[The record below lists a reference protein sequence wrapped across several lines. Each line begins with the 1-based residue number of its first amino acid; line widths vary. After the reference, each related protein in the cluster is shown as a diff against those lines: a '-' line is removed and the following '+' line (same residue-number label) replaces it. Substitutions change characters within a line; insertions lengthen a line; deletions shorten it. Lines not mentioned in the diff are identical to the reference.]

1 MELYQVRSFV
11 AVAEQGNVTRAA
23 DKLNVSQPAVSAQIK
38 ALEQELGVSLFERKA
53 SGMEL
58 TAAGKRL
65 LATAEQLLAAAHAL
79 RNEARAINGAVA
91 GVVRM
96 GTLSD
101 PQVIRVGELI
111 TAAVE
116 RYPLLEIQFHHEVT
130 GGAYEKV
137 RDGELDASFYYGDLS
152 HPAVAEVALRDL
164 VYRVVAPAAWRAQ
177 LERADWPQ
185 LASQPWILTPP
196 ISTHHRL
203 ASALFSE
210 HGIEPAKVVEAD
222 DEFVVGSL
230 VVAGVGI
237 GLMREDLALEKAA
250 AGEVLL
256 WSEVRLTTPL
266 KFIYLR
272 ERAQDRVIQ
281 ALVCTIEDVWGL
293 RGAGRRPRSRALRRG
308 TSATPC
314 AAA

>member
-11 AVAEQGNVTRAA
+11 AVAEQGNLTRAA

-38 ALEQELGVSLFERKA
+38 ALEEELGVTLFERRP

-65 LATAEQLLAAAHAL
+65 LGAAQQLLASAQAL
-79 RNEARAINGAVA
+79 RNEARAINGTVA

-101 PQVIRVGELI
+101 PKVIRVGELI
-111 TAAVE
+111 NAAVE

-130 GGAYEKV
+130 GGAFEKV

-152 HPAVAEVALRDL
+152 HPSVAEVALRDL
-164 VYRVVAPAAWRAQ
+164 VYRIVAPAAWRAQ
-177 LERADWPQ
+177 LERADWPRI
-185 LASQPWILTPP
+185 AGHPWVLTPP
-196 ISTHHRL
+196 ISTHHGL
-203 ASALFSE
+203 ASALFRE

-250 AGEVLL
+250 AGEVILVGD
-256 WSEVRLTTPL
+256 VRLTTPL

-281 ALVCTIEDVWGL
+281 ALVDTIEKVWDL
-293 RGAGRRPRSRALRRG
+293 RARRRPRDPASRRG
-308 TSATPC
+308 ASAATTTTI
-314 AAA
+314 

>member
-1 MELYQVRSFV
+1 VELYQVRSFV
-11 AVAEQGNVTRAA
+11 AVAEQGNLTRAA
-23 DKLNVSQPAVSAQIK
+23 ERLSVSQPAVSAQIK
-38 ALEQELGVSLFERKA
+38 ALEQELGVELFERRPG
-53 SGMEL
+53 GMEL

-65 LATAEQLLAAAHAL
+65 LAMAQQLLASAQAL
-79 RNEARAINGAVA
+79 RDEARAVNNAVS

-101 PQVIRVGELI
+101 PHVIRVGELI
-111 TAAVE
+111 NAAVE

-130 GGAYEKV
+130 GSAFEKV

-152 HPAVAEVALRDL
+152 HPAVAGIALRNL
-164 VYRVVAPAAWRAQ
+164 VYRLAAPAAWRAQ
-177 LERADWPQ
+177 IEHADWAQ
-185 LASQPWILTPP
+185 VASHPWILTPP

-203 ASALFSE
+203 ASTLFTE
-210 HGIEPAKVVEAD
+210 HGIAPSKVVEAD

-256 WSEVRLTTPL
+256 WGDVRLTTPL
-266 KFIYLR
+266 KFIYPR
-272 ERAQDRVIQ
+272 ERARDPVIQ
-281 ALVCTIEDVWGL
+281 ALLGLIKDVWKPHAAGAATRDRSARA
-293 RGAGRRPRSRALRRG
+293 RGSVPA
-308 TSATPC
+308 
-314 AAA
+314 